1 MVNPYE
7 MGNVARVLDRALKMP
22 KGVIFSACQQLKNF
36 SKENAIIPPPLPD
49 FSFNLIRETIFQFF

>member
-22 KGVIFSACQQLKNF
+22 KGVIFSACQQFKNF
-36 SKENAIIPPPLPD
+36 SKENAIIPPTSPIFL
-49 FSFNLIRETIFQFF
+49 LI